1 MAKRKFTKEQR
12 RWLKKAG
19 FGREFGELGGL
30 ACALHEAQTGLRP
43 AGYDVTPDLEHGRR
57 TRRRVRRARWR
68 RFWSGLFFWRA
79 AGPSSRKRRTLF
91 RYAEA
96 PALRNYA
103 PAVLVVVVIGV
114 LAWLLCG

>member
-43 AGYDVTPDLEHGRR
+43 AGYYVTPDLEHGRR
-57 TRRRVRRARWR
+57 TRRRVRRARLLR
-68 RFWSGLFFWRA
+68 CWRA
-79 AGPSSRKRRTLF
+79 LVHGVLMGLL
-91 RYAEA
+91 YGG
-96 PALRNYA
+96 
-103 PAVLVVVVIGV
+103 AVGVVVVIGV